1 MKPLNG
7 YVALKIEKKE
17 KEGSILL
24 PSSTDAVSEIGTVMA
39 VAPDVEDV
47 EIGDRVYYYER
58 TRYQAEG
65 CDMVHIDD
73 IVAKVIK

>member
-7 YVALKIEKKE
+7 YVALKIESKQKD
-17 KEGSILL
+17 GSIYL

-39 VAPDVEDV
+39 VAPDIYDIEV
-47 EIGDRVYYYER
+47 GDKVYYYER
-58 TRYQAEG
+58 TRYYAEG

-73 IVAKVIK
+73 IVAKVV